1 MSEMKR
7 LPLIITAIVVLTL
20 ASSCRLVLYKVYYNA
35 KLIPNWASEKRINKF
50 YDRHAVSNDD
60 FIMLSTSNLIKKLEE
75 PGWGFENWDLFNSS
89 GYRVRRKGDSLSCI
103 ASDYT
108 FLQNIS
114 KGGYTV
120 DTAFHIANDTIIN
133 DHLSADYPYSTYKD
147 YDYTLV
153 LYWSSW
159 RGRYSKNILKLEK
172 ALVLNNPHLRLRV
185 VKVNMDFRKEMKDT
199 GMDKIQLLIDEQQ
212 STRPPSG

>member
-1 MSEMKR
+1 MKR
-7 LPLIITAIVVLTL
+7 FHFITTAIVVLTL

-35 KLIPNWASEKRINKF
+35 KFIPNWASEKRINKF
-50 YDRHAVSNDD
+50 YEKHAVSNDD
-60 FIMLSTSNLIKKLEE
+60 FVMLSASNLIKKLKE

-89 GYRVRRKGDSLSCI
+89 GYKVRRKGDSLSCI

-114 KGGYTV
+114 TGGYIV

-133 DHLSADYPYSTYKD
+133 DHLSADSLYSTYND

-153 LYWSSW
+153 LYWSRW
-159 RGRYSKNILKLEK
+159 RGRFSKNILKLEK
-172 ALVLNNPHLRLRV
+172 ALVLNNPHLRIRV
-185 VKVNMDFRKEMKDT
+185 VKVNMDFRKAMKDT
-199 GMDKIQLLIDEQQ
+199 GVDKTQLFIDEQQ
-212 STRPPSG
+212 SRRTSDE